1 MRPAGRKKGESVR
14 IRVSRGLQEDG
25 IAVGNTYDKY
35 GTRNPIAR
43 RLTRNF
49 GDNLNDLVRRAGP
62 STIHEI
68 GCGEGYWSL
77 TWARQGYDVRGSD
90 FSHQVIA
97 LAKDNAA
104 ANGVD
109 PHRFHT
115 RSVYDVQPERDTADL
130 VVCCEV
136 LEHLEDP
143 RAGLTALQ
151 KLDAKHVIMSVPR
164 EPLWRGMN
172 MARGKYLTAFGN
184 TPGHLNHWSTKAFV
198 GEVARHFEIIE
209 LRRPLPWTMVLCR
222 PPASR

>member
-1 MRPAGRKKGESVR
+1 MR
-14 IRVSRGLQEDG
+14 IRVSGGLHEGG

-49 GDNLNDLVRRAGP
+49 GASLDALVRRAQP
-62 STIHEI
+62 RTIHEI

-77 TWARQGYDVRGSD
+77 RWAGLGYAVRGSD

-97 LAKDNAA
+97 LAQENAA

-109 PHRFHT
+109 PSRFEA
-115 RSVYDVQPERDTADL
+115 RSVYDLQAGRDSADL

-143 RAGLTALQ
+143 RAGLNALQ
-151 KLDAKHVIMSVPR
+151 ALGAPHLILSVPR
-164 EPLWRGMN
+164 EPLWRAMN
-172 MARGKYLTAFGN
+172 LARGKYVRNLGN
-184 TPGHLNHWSTKAFV
+184 TPGHLNHWSGRAFV
-198 GEVARHFEIIE
+198 AEVARHFEIVE
-209 LRRPLPWTMVLCR
+209 VLHPVPWTMVLCR
-222 PPASR
+222 PSA